1 MYPRYFGNYRIS
13 KSFKVMQ
20 IFCAQGTMVSV
31 NPNQCA
37 CKPSGFVPIPQRIE
51 KHTLS
56 FRELMSETM
65 RYFPNDFGIGS
76 RYIRI
81 ATFGVHGADQI
92 TPAVYVE
99 DVAIW
104 KVCDQGIQ

>member
-1 MYPRYFGNYRIS
+1 
-13 KSFKVMQ
+13 
-20 IFCAQGTMVSV
+20 
-31 NPNQCA
+31 
-37 CKPSGFVPIPQRIE
+37 
-51 KHTLS
+51 
-56 FRELMSETM
+56 MSETM

>member
-1 MYPRYFGNYRIS
+1 MYPTYFGNHRIS
-13 KSFKVMQ
+13 KSFKIMQ
-20 IFCAQGTMVSV
+20 VFCAQGTMASV

-56 FRELMSETM
+56 FRQLMSQTM
-65 RYFPNDFGIGS
+65 RDFPNDFGIGS
-76 RYIRI
+76 RGIQI
-81 ATFGVHGADQI
+81 ATFGVHGADRI

-99 DVAIW
+99 NVTIW
-104 KVCDQGIQ
+104 KVCDQGMQ